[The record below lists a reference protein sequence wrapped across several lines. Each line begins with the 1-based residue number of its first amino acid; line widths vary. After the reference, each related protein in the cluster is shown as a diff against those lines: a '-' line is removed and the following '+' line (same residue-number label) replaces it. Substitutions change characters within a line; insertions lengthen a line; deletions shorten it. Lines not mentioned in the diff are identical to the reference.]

1 MIRTFKD
8 SNKINVLLTILF
20 MAGIA
25 VSAYVLYRLP
35 NNLLLPYGYESVF
48 STTYVVVG
56 LSFLVGVVAITQAL
70 RYKKELIVYR
80 DRVTELSQ
88 SEMDTSD
95 SNKST
100 ISVES
105 LKAALR
111 TAKGEKD
118 ILQNGLQSICKQLDA
133 GQGAAY
139 LIQQEND
146 LRFAELK
153 SGYALSVSE
162 STITRYNFGEGLIGQ
177 AASNGQ
183 LLYVD
188 EVPEGY
194 IKIISGLGSASP
206 RYLLIVPVKNQGTVL
221 GVLEIASFSPFS
233 ADQRKF
239 VEQGAQLVA
248 EKIAGSK
255 Q

>member
-1 MIRTFKD
+1 MI
-8 SNKINVLLTILF
+8 
-20 MAGIA
+20 
-25 VSAYVLYRLP
+25 
-35 NNLLLPYGYESVF
+35 PYGYESVF
-48 STTYVVVG
+48 NTLFIVVG
-56 LSFLVGVVAITQAL
+56 ASFLIGAAALTQAM
-70 RYKKELIVYR
+70 RYKQELIVYR
-80 DRVTELSQ
+80 DRVTDVNQ
-88 SEMDTSD
+88 ANKDGSD
-95 SNKST
+95 SSIST

-105 LKAALR
+105 IQAALR

-118 ILQNGLQSICKQLDA
+118 ALQNGLQSICKQLDA

-139 LIQQEND
+139 LVVHEND
-146 LRFAELK
+146 SRYAELK
-153 SGYALSVSE
+153 TGYAM
-162 STITRYNFGEGLIGQ
+162 TINETTVTRYNFGEGLIGQ

-183 LLYVD
+183 LLYLD

-206 RYLLIVPVKNQGTVL
+206 RFLLIAPIKNQNAVL

-248 EKIAGSK
+248 DKLSTK
-255 Q
+255 